1 MHIKYLTLFMMV
13 LTWQNSVAETHS
25 HEHGGQIFH
34 SFTLTAGAGV
44 NSDGDNQQNWDF
56 DGWIGTDDNK
66 LWLKSEG
73 ERLKNS
79 LEKAEF
85 SAYYSRNIS
94 TFWDA
99 QIGLRYD
106 TKPDSLGYLALGF
119 EGLAP
124 YFFETS
130 AHLFVSEEGDV
141 SARLHIENES
151 LFTQRLILQPFLEI
165 NAQAQDVPEAHL
177 SAGLTDAELGL
188 QLRYEVTRTFAPYAE
203 VKYARKFG
211 DNATHAEHHG
221 ESRGET
227 VGTLGIRFLF

>member
-1 MHIKYLTLFMMV
+1 MVIKKLVYLSVLF
-13 LTWQNSVAETHS
+13 TCHVAFADPHS

-34 SFTLTAGAGV
+34 SFTLQAGAGV
-44 NSDGDNQQNWDF
+44 NSDGDAQQNWDF
-56 DGWIGTDDNK
+56 DGWIGTDDHK

-73 ERLKNS
+73 ERFKNA

-106 TKPDSLGYLALGF
+106 TKPDSLGYLAFGF

-141 SARLHIENES
+141 SARLHLENEL

-165 NAQAQDVPEAHL
+165 NLQAQDVPEAHL

-188 QLRYEVTRTFAPYAE
+188 QLQYDVTRTFAPYAE
-203 VKYARKFG
+203 VKYTRKFG

-227 VGTLGIRFLF
+227 IGSLGIRVLF